1 MDYTYCKTHPDKYL
15 LNLNKLYKS
24 NAQSVFLNV
33 EKNMCIIA
41 ATMSY
46 IFRRFSF
53 ERITISFGQK
63 KIFHLK
69 IVLHLGGNKIYQEWI
84 LLVLPE

>member
-1 MDYTYCKTHPDKYL
+1 MRI
-15 LNLNKLYKS
+15 
-24 NAQSVFLNV
+24 V
-33 EKNMCIIA
+33 A
-41 ATMSY
+41 ATMCY

-53 ERITISFGQK
+53 ERITISFGRK
-63 KIFHLK
+63 FFFSLKRK

>member
-24 NAQSVFLNV
+24 NEQSVFLNV

-53 ERITISFGQK
+53 ERITISFGRK
-63 KIFHLK
+63 KIFHLSGK
-69 IVLHLGGNKIYQEWI
+69 LYFIWVEIKYIKSGFC
-84 LLVLPE
+84 

>member
-1 MDYTYCKTHPDKYL
+1 MDYTYRKTHPDKYL

-24 NAQSVFLNV
+24 NAQSVFLSV

-53 ERITISFGQK
+53 ERITISFGRK
-63 KIFHLK
+63 KIFHLSGK
-69 IVLHLGGNKIYQEWI
+69 LYFIWVEIKYIKSGFC
-84 LLVLPE
+84 